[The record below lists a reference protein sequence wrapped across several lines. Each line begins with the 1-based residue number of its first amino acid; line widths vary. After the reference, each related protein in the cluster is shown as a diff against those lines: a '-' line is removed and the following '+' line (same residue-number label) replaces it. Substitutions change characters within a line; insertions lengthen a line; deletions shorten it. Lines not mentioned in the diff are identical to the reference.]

1 MLGSRFSPEIRRALK
16 IDISATLLF
25 TVFAGLTNPFIGLI
39 LRRELQATPLQIAV
53 MASAGGGCLL
63 LSLLWAKACHGR
75 PPLPYLVWPAF
86 VARGVFLLVP
96 FVSSAWS
103 FVGLVVARDFFGAA
117 VAPAHA
123 AVVERIY
130 PRAQRGRALGLVRM
144 VGAVLGIGLALAAG
158 QLFDRIGYRW
168 LFVVAAL
175 VGMAASLRL
184 RRLSVPEP
192 ETSDGEGVAGLRG
205 AWLTV
210 REDDAFRRLLVASF
224 LFGFGCWIMT
234 PAHPLLMVDYLQ
246 VSASQVG
253 VCAAVAA
260 VATLVGSAYW
270 GWLVDR
276 KSSLEALRVMYL
288 VGAMTPLIYYIAWN
302 PWVLVASAVTD
313 SLLAIGLELV
323 WMMAVIDVAGPQRTA
338 QYVAIGATLAGVRG
352 IAGPLVGGL
361 VIHGFG
367 IHAVYL
373 IAAISTLSGAWL
385 VGRDVRLRE
394 AVSEAPL
401 QVSEPIPGRPSRFS
415 VFLDPRRI
423 LREWAGR

>member
-1 MLGSRFSPEIRRALK
+1 MIGSRFSPEIQRALR

-25 TVFAGLTNPFIGLI
+25 TVFAGLTGPFIGLI
-39 LRRELQATPLQIAV
+39 LRRELGATPLQLAV
-53 MASAGGGCLL
+53 MSSAGGGCLL

-86 VARGVFLLVP
+86 LARGVFLLVP

-123 AVVERIY
+123 AVVERVY

-144 VGAVLGIGLALAAG
+144 AGAVLSIGLALAAG

-168 LFVVAAL
+168 IFVAAAL
-175 VGMAASLRL
+175 LGMAASLRL

-192 ETSDGEGVAGLRG
+192 EGDGDEGPAGLRE

-210 REDDAFRRLLVASF
+210 REDHAFRRLLIASF
-224 LFGFGCWIMT
+224 LFGFGCWIQA
-234 PAHPLLMVDYLQ
+234 PAHPLLAVDVLQ
-246 VSASQVG
+246 VSASQVN
-253 VCAAVAA
+253 VFASVAA
-260 VATLVGSAYW
+260 VATLAGSAYW

-288 VGAMTPLIYYIAWN
+288 IGATTPLIYYIAWS

-352 IAGPLVGGL
+352 VAGPLVGGL
-361 VIHGFG
+361 VIHAFG

-373 IAAISTLSGAWL
+373 IAAILTFSGAWL
-385 VGRDVRLRE
+385 VGRELRVR
-394 AVSEAPL
+394 VPAPVL
-401 QVSEPIPGRPSRFS
+401 TP
-415 VFLDPRRI
+415 
-423 LREWAGR
+423 

>member
-1 MLGSRFSPEIRRALK
+1 MLGSRFSPEIRHALK

-39 LRRELQATPLQIAV
+39 LRRELHATALQIAV
-53 MASAGGGCLL
+53 MSSAGGACLL

-123 AVVERIY
+123 AVVERIL
-130 PRAQRGRALGLVRM
+130 PSGSARSSSRSGAHGRRGARHRSRP
-144 VGAVLGIGLALAAG
+144 AAG
-158 QLFDRIGYRW
+158 HLFDRIGYRW

-192 ETSDGEGVAGLRG
+192 ETSDGAGPGGLRG

-210 REDDAFRRLLVASF
+210 REDHPFRRLLVASF

-234 PAHPLLMVDYLQ
+234 PAHPLLLVDYLQ

-260 VATLVGSAYW
+260 VATLVGSGYW

-288 VGAMTPLIYYIAWN
+288 FGAMTPLIYYIAWN
-302 PWVLVASAVTD
+302 PWVLVASAITD

-323 WMMAVIDVAGPQRTA
+323 WMMAVIDVAGRSARRSTSPSARPSPA
-338 QYVAIGATLAGVRG
+338 C
-352 IAGPLVGGL
+352 
-361 VIHGFG
+361 
-367 IHAVYL
+367 
-373 IAAISTLSGAWL
+373 AAS
-385 VGRDVRLRE
+385 
-394 AVSEAPL
+394 
-401 QVSEPIPGRPSRFS
+401 PGRSP
-415 VFLDPRRI
+415 
-423 LREWAGR
+423 AGS

>member
-1 MLGSRFSPEIRRALK
+1 MIGSRFSPEIRRALR

-25 TVFAGLTNPFIGLI
+25 TVFAGLTGPFLGLI
-39 LRRELQATPLQIAV
+39 LRRELGATPLQLAV
-53 MASAGGGCLL
+53 MSSAGGGCLL

-86 VARGVFLLVP
+86 LARGVFLLVP

-103 FVGLVVARDFFGAA
+103 FVGLVIARDFFGAA

-123 AVVERIY
+123 AVIERVY
-130 PRAQRGRALGLVRM
+130 PREQRGRALGLVRM
-144 VGAVLGIGLALAAG
+144 AGAVLGIGLALAAG

-168 LFVVAAL
+168 IFVAAAL
-175 VGMAASLRL
+175 LGMAACLRL

-192 ETSDGEGVAGLRG
+192 EIDGDEGPAGLRE

-210 REDDAFRRLLVASF
+210 REDHAFRRLLVASF
-224 LFGFGCWIMT
+224 LFGFGCWIQT
-234 PAHPLLMVDYLQ
+234 PAHPLLAVDVLQ

-253 VCAAVAA
+253 VFASVAA
-260 VATLVGSAYW
+260 VATLAGSAYW

-288 VGAMTPLIYYIAWN
+288 IGATTPLIYYIAWS

-352 IAGPLVGGL
+352 VAGPLVGGL
-361 VIHGFG
+361 VIHAFG

-373 IAAISTLSGAWL
+373 IAAILTFSGAWL
-385 VGRDVRLRE
+385 VGRELRVR
-394 AVSEAPL
+394 VPAPVL
-401 QVSEPIPGRPSRFS
+401 TP
-415 VFLDPRRI
+415 
-423 LREWAGR
+423 